1 MVKIFSRCSFCCFIY
16 LSYNI
21 FYGKNF
27 IGQIKENDAIELFTK
42 DQLIDFYYREKN
54 KFKIPEETIQ
64 KLVKKPKS
72 ND

>member
-1 MVKIFSRCSFCCFIY
+1 MYLEIEIFKSINNPD
-16 LSYNI
+16 SYNI

-27 IGQIKENDAIELFTK
+27 IGQIKENDTIELFTK

>member
-1 MVKIFSRCSFCCFIY
+1 MYLEIEIFKSINNPDC
-16 LSYNI
+16 YNI
-21 FYGKNF
+21 FYSKNF
-27 IGQIKENDAIELFTK
+27 IGQIKENDTIELFTK
-42 DQLIDFYYREKN
+42 DKLIDFYYREKN